1 MLRNGNSTVQCK
13 GPAGSLF
20 RQKHNWRK
28 TIPTSLRRDKI
39 GDGLRIKGGF
49 ITAKVLTSCQ
59 IYCGAWSWTDSL
71 CCFLC
76 PSASSE
82 LCLRRQTQ
90 AGWVL
95 VGLERR
101 AIGEP
106 LMSSCMKHESMPPRS
121 SRSLNT
127 IGCTYIKLHII
138 YVCTPAI
145 TFNTTFLLPHRNIHT
160 QSWPQ
165 KSAHPDICATQQP
178 VRISGFPACVRR
190 LISLSCLNTKYEAI
204 VSSWLA

>member
-106 LMSSCMKHESMPPRS
+106 LMSSCMKHESMPPPQQQIFEHNRMHLYQIAPNICVHTS
-121 SRSLNT
+121 YNIQYNIPPPPQEHTHTKLASEICPSWHLCNSTTSQNQWFPSLCEK
-127 IGCTYIKLHII
+127 ID
-138 YVCTPAI
+138 I
-145 TFNTTFLLPHRNIHT
+145 TFMFEH
-160 QSWPQ
+160 
-165 KSAHPDICATQQP
+165 
-178 VRISGFPACVRR
+178 
-190 LISLSCLNTKYEAI
+190 
-204 VSSWLA
+204 